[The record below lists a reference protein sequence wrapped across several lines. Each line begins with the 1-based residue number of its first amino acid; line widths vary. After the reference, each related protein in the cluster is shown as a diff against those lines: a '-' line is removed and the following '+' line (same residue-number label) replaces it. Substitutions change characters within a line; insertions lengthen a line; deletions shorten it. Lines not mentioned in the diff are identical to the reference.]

1 MAARK
6 VSIVLAS
13 ASPVRRLLLENA
25 GLEFEVEAS
34 SVDESVVRQALAEED
49 TRIEAGDLAEVLARA
64 KAEDVAQMVDADI
77 VIGADQVLAMDGAIY
92 AKAETVPQARRQ
104 LLEFKGKT
112 HQLHSAVAIVQ
123 DGAFQWAH
131 VEEVS
136 VTMRDYSSAF
146 VGRYLAAAEEDALQS
161 VGCYQIEGLG
171 VQLIDKVEGDY
182 FTVLGLPLLPL
193 LKELRRLGVIGT

>member
-6 VSIVLAS
+6 LSIVLAS
-13 ASPVRRLLLENA
+13 ASPVRRVILENA
-25 GLEFEVEAS
+25 GLEVEVEVS
-34 SVDESVVRQALAEED
+34 SVDETVVRQALAEED
-49 TRIEAGDLAEVLARA
+49 ARIEPGDLAEVLARA
-64 KAEDVAQMVDADI
+64 KAEDVARKVDADI
-77 VIGADQVLAMDGAIY
+77 IIGADQVLAMDGVIY
-92 AKAETVPQARRQ
+92 AKAETIPQARRQ

-112 HQLHSAVAIVQ
+112 HQLHSGVTIVRE
-123 DGAFQWAH
+123 GTFVWAH

-171 VQLIDKVEGDY
+171 VQLIDQVEGDY

-193 LKELRRLGVIGT
+193 LKELRQLGVIGT

>member
-6 VSIVLAS
+6 QSIVLAS
-13 ASPVRRLLLENA
+13 ASPVRRQLLESA
-25 GLEFEVEAS
+25 GLEFDVEVS
-34 SVDESVVRQALAEED
+34 NVDEVIVRQALAEEAAD
-49 TRIEAGDLAEVLARA
+49 IEPGDLAEVLARA
-64 KAEDVAQMVDADI
+64 KAEDVARAVDADI

-92 AKAETVPQARRQ
+92 AKAETIPQARRQ
-104 LLEFKGKT
+104 LLEFKGKV
-112 HQLHSAVAIVQ
+112 HQFHSAVAIVK
-123 DGAFQWAH
+123 DGSFHWVH

-136 VTMRDYSSAF
+136 VHMRDYSSAF
-146 VGRYLAAAEEDALQS
+146 VGRYLAAAEEDALKS

-193 LKELRRLGVIGT
+193 LGELRKLGVIGT